1 MPYVKELQS
10 FKVSPFV
17 IYVLLHLLHLLSSVN
32 AEIISHALIS
42 FCYHQGSYRDHSLN
56 DIKFWDSNGFLT
68 GRDVTDQSANL
79 HKYLWETYNATEY
92 LESFPFLVMGCQGGP
107 SDNPPFSVAGVI
119 AIWRDAKDFGFMPL
133 VGDFTQGDEIEVDDD
148 ILDQIVRWKYL
159 QRMKS
164 FLWTMLVVEM
174 PLVGKEEHLERLQS
188 LPIAVGSCVFT
199 LRFNNGLLPNADRIR
214 APEVKPDPEK
224 PFRAADHRIGDLF
237 LVDYAAGVTQT
248 VCNFGRRS
256 TLGWKG
262 DALHNVEPRNSQGE
276 GSSNGVKYFAFDQ
289 AAFVANER
297 EIALSCAS
305 VPLPCRNESLKRHQ
319 PQRMA
324 AQECGMLHLPNHQ
337 LRSSNRNERLILYAV
352 SYDPEFE
359 EQS

>member
-1 MPYVKELQS
+1 M
-10 FKVSPFV
+10 
-17 IYVLLHLLHLLSSVN
+17 LLHLLHLLSSVN
-32 AEIISHALIS
+32 TEIISHALIS
-42 FCYHQGSYRDHSLN
+42 FCYHHGSYRDHSLN
-56 DIKFWDSNGFLT
+56 DINFWDSDGFLT
-68 GRDVTDQSANL
+68 ARDITDQRANL
-79 HKYLWETYNATEY
+79 PKYLWETCNTTEH
-92 LESFPFLVMGCQGGP
+92 LESFPFLVIGCQGGP
-107 SDNPPFSVAGVI
+107 SDDPPSSVAGAI
-119 AIWRDAKDFGFMPL
+119 AICRDAKEFAFMTPI
-133 VGDFTQGDEIEVDDD
+133 GDFAQGDEIEVGDD

-159 QRMKS
+159 QRTS
-164 FLWTMLVVEM
+164 PFILPISGLCQGINFLWIMFVVEM
-174 PLVGKEEHLERLQS
+174 SLVSKEEHLERLQS
-188 LPIAVGSCVFT
+188 LPIAVGSCVFI

-214 APEVKPDPEK
+214 ASEVKPDPEK

-237 LVDYAAGVTQT
+237 LVDYAAGVTQK
-248 VCNFGRRS
+248 VCNFGRRF
-256 TLGWKG
+256 TLGWKW
-262 DALHNVEPRNSQGE
+262 DVPHNVEPRNSQGE

-305 VPLPCRNESLKRHQ
+305 VPLRCRNESLKRHQ